1 MLMIYNTIMVRNAIM
16 ICCDISYTECTLC
29 WLLIGLWTKD
39 EKKLLHI
46 NKGELHATPHSWLG

>member
-1 MLMIYNTIMVRNAIM
+1 MVRNAIM